1 MGVNLI
7 SLRRLIAIV
16 LTSIAIGGGVLA
28 ATACPAAE
36 ALELGKSVESRS
48 IFASVHG
55 EADAAET
62 VLVIASIHGSEPA
75 GTPLVGHLETWLTE
89 HPDVT
94 AACRVAIVPVANPD
108 GYAKRER
115 FNANGIDL
123 NRNYPADNRTD
134 HATHGDTPLSE
145 PESRALMR
153 ALQTFNPVRV
163 VSLHQPI
170 ECVDY
175 DGPGEAL
182 ATLMSEAID
191 GRLPVRKL
199 GGRPGSLGSY
209 VGETLGRPI
218 ITLELP
224 KGAEERDAD
233 ELWQDYGA
241 ALVAFVR
248 GE

>member
-1 MGVNLI
+1 MTIALI
-7 SLRRLIAIV
+7 EDV
-16 LTSIAIGGGVLA
+16 KLTLLASIGALASAAAPALMLA
-28 ATACPAAE
+28 AETV
-36 ALELGKSVESRS
+36 ELGQSVEGRPVV
-48 IFASVHG
+48 ASVHG
-55 EADAAET
+55 DADAAET

-75 GTPLVGHLETWLTE
+75 GTPLVGRLEEWLSD
-89 HPDVT
+89 HPEVT
-94 AACRVAIVPVANPD
+94 ADCRVAVIPVANPD
-108 GYAKRER
+108 GFAKRER

-134 HATHGDTPLSE
+134 HATHGETPLSE
-145 PESRALMR
+145 PESRAMMR
-153 ALQTFNPVRV
+153 ALQLFNPTRV

-182 ATLMSEAID
+182 ATLMSDAIEN
-191 GRLPVRKL
+191 RLPVRKL

-224 KGAEERDAD
+224 KGVEERDAD
-233 ELWQDYGA
+233 ELWQNYGP
-241 ALVAFVR
+241 ALVAFIR
-248 GE
+248 GK

>member
-1 MGVNLI
+1 MK
-7 SLRRLIAIV
+7 SLAALIAIFV
-16 LTSIAIGGGVLA
+16 TSSIAADAVAIEMLQ
-28 ATACPAAE
+28 
-36 ALELGKSVESRS
+36 LGNSVEGRP
-48 IFASVHG
+48 ITVSVHG
-55 EADAAET
+55 EPDAPET

-75 GTPLVGHLETWLTE
+75 GTPLVERLEAWLVE

-94 AACRVAIVPVANPD
+94 ANCRVAVVPIANPD
-108 GYAKRER
+108 GYEKRER
-115 FNANGIDL
+115 YNANGIDL

-134 HATHGDTPLSE
+134 HATHGETPLSE

-170 ECVDY
+170 DCIDY

-182 ATLMSEAID
+182 ATRMSEAID
-191 GRLPVRKL
+191 GRLPVNKL

-224 KGAEERDAD
+224 KGAEERSDD

-241 ALVAFVR
+241 ALVAFIE